1 MELIISILC
10 LLLGGA
16 YCEDQGAGAGQAQ
29 PTAVATAGVT
39 PQTHRHPHSRGRS
52 LHAGSTRR
60 CGGSELQL

>member
-29 PTAVATAGVT
+29 PTAVATAVVT
-39 PQTHRHPHSRGRS
+39 PQPTRHPHSRGGS
-52 LHAGSTRR
+52 LHA
-60 CGGSELQL
+60 GGSELQL